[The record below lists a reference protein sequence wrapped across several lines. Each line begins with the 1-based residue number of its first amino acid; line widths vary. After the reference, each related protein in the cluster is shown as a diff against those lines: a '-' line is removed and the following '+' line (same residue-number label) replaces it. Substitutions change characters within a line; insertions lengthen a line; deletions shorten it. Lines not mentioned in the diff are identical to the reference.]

1 MTIGSSLLDHHHY
14 VIITSGS
21 SLDLDHHQVWI
32 IIIDAILEWCYLLI
46 LLVIGSSAEPALFH
60 AGCRP
65 TLHVGIQH
73 LYLTLIQN
81 GPPSSYI

>member
-1 MTIGSSLLDHHHY
+1 MIAGYHHC
-14 VIITSGS
+14 IIIKYGS

-46 LLVIGSSAEPALFH
+46 LLITGSSTDPTLFH

-65 TLHVGIQH
+65 TLHVGLQH
-73 LYLTLIQN
+73 LYLTL
-81 GPPSSYI
+81 S